1 MVKEEIEDD
10 IRQLELGKH
19 NLLEEMTE
27 EMEEEDEIIA
37 TVIVNTSFF

>member
-10 IRQLELGKH
+10 IRQLELGKY